1 MPGHVNTRQ
10 LVLFG
15 IFFVLLYILA
25 VTVAPGVSNTTTA
38 GAKYGD
44 IRDYTTMNILGTQV
58 RIDAAEA
65 VMAVK
70 NDSIA
75 EAVMAVKNDS
85 IAAAFMDVKFTTPA
99 RRIQKV
105 SLILEN
111 GSLDSRYLWYVEL
124 AERSCYCGGDQD
136 LYVVKRFVDPADGR
150 VVNVSIATVLESQYS
165 KNICAGSC
173 H

>member
-75 EAVMAVKNDS
+75 
-85 IAAAFMDVKFTTPA
+85 AAFMDVKFTTPA

-111 GSLDSRYLWYVEL
+111 GILDSRYLWYVEL

-136 LYVVKRFVDPADGR
+136 LYVVEGFVDPADGR